1 MTVQPRGGE
10 RDQVAAIDVN
20 QLGALVDLGGL
31 GNTDLVGNGQ
41 DYLEV
46 RGLHVEF
53 DDFVAVADLDLTVV
67 RGDLRFLIGPNGA
80 GKTTVIDA
88 ITGLVPSRGSI
99 AFRGR
104 KLSAMKVHRIVRHGV
119 GRTFQTASVI
129 EGLSV
134 LQNLDLAAGV
144 GRRRPTLLRQRHS
157 VPESVEVA
165 MEAVGLA
172 SLRHAPAGILAHGHK
187 QWLEIGMLLVQDARL
202 LLLDEPVA
210 GMSQAEREGTAE
222 LLRRLSP
229 QRTIVVVEHDLDF
242 LRAVADSVTVL
253 HAGRVLS
260 EGTVAQIQS
269 DPRVQEI
276 YLGTHANGD
285 L

>member
-1 MTVQPRGGE
+1 MTSPQPPLE
-10 RDQVAAIDVN
+10 RAALAAAIDVD
-20 QLGALVDLGGL
+20 QLGALARQMPSD
-31 GNTDLVGNGQ
+31 TRQ

-53 DDFVAVADLDLTVV
+53 DDFVAVDTVDLTVM

-99 AFRGR
+99 AFGGQE
-104 KLSAMKVHRIVRHGV
+104 LSGKKVHAIARLGI

-129 EGLSV
+129 EELSV
-134 LQNLDLAAGV
+134 LQNLDIAAGV
-144 GRRRPTLLRQRHS
+144 GRRRPTLLRQRRM

-172 SLRHAPAGILAHGHK
+172 SRRDAPAGTLAHGQK
-187 QWLEIGMLLVQDARL
+187 QWLEIAMLLVQDARL

-210 GMSQAEREGTAE
+210 GMSQGEREETAE

-229 QRTIVVVEHDLDF
+229 QRTVVVVEHDMDF

-260 EGTVAQIQS
+260 EGTVAQIQA
-269 DPRVQEI
+269 DPLVQEI
-276 YLGTHANGD
+276 YLGTSAARVT
-285 L
+285 